1 MSKVLNTVKAQRQ
14 REKRAWQRE
23 QHEIYVEV
31 RARANGLCES
41 CGQLPDFRG
50 LSISHTEMK
59 KMGGSKR
66 VYQAEELQAL
76 CVPCHS
82 KRHRLREAI

>member
-23 QHEIYVEV
+23 QHEIYAEV
-31 RARANGLCES
+31 RARANGLCEA
-41 CGQLPDFRG
+41 CHLPPDWRG
-50 LSISHTEMK
+50 LSIHHLEMR

-66 VYQAEELQAL
+66 VYQSSALQAL
-76 CVPCHS
+76 CGRCHGNM
-82 KRHRLREAI
+82 HRLVEK